1 MDIGMPFLLE
11 TETQEDCIALCKSL
25 GLQFIEWNM
34 NFPQCQLD
42 KFNVN
47 DLNRIR
53 KEKGLYFTIHMDEN
67 LNISDFNNKVKRA
80 YLDTVIES
88 IELAKKIEA
97 PIINM
102 HLAKG
107 IHITLPDKKE
117 YLFHKYKQFYM
128 QNMLEFRNLCENAIG
143 DSGIKIV
150 VENTDGFQQYEQ
162 DAIEL
167 LLESNCFGL
176 TLDIG
181 HSHAVNNVDIA
192 FYEKHIK
199 RLIHMHVHDAKGE
212 NNHLALGDG
221 EIDLKQRLSMAVNA
235 GARMVLETK
244 TIDALKKSIQ
254 RLDNYIHLK

>member
-1 MDIGMPFLLE
+1 
-11 TETQEDCIALCKSL
+11 
-25 GLQFIEWNM
+25 
-34 NFPQCQLD
+34 
-42 KFNVN
+42 
-47 DLNRIR
+47 
-53 KEKGLYFTIHMDEN
+53 
-67 LNISDFNNKVKRA
+67 
-80 YLDTVIES
+80 
-88 IELAKKIEA
+88 
-97 PIINM
+97 
-102 HLAKG
+102 
-107 IHITLPDKKE
+107 
-117 YLFHKYKQFYM
+117 
-128 QNMLEFRNLCENAIG
+128 MLEFRNLCENAIG
-143 DSGIKIV
+143 DFDIKIV

-181 HSHAVNNVDIA
+181 HSHAVNNLNIA
-192 FYEKHIK
+192 FYEKHII

-221 EIDLKQRLSMAVNA
+221 EIELKQRLSMAVNA